1 MKNDLFALEES
12 SGRGYL
18 WAALA
23 GLMVLGVVAAAV
35 FWTLSRP
42 AGLDKRLCPASG
54 PAGQIVLLVD
64 KTDSLSFTQKQAF
77 EGLLDRL
84 IAQRVPSGYL
94 LSVFVLGEDY
104 KSSPKPVFN
113 ECNPG
118 DGANASEYT
127 ANKAHLKQRF
137 ERNFRQPML
146 ALADQLQASQSAKY
160 SPILEMLEMTSMNGF
175 RKEDVKGPRRLIIV
189 SDMLHNTPEFSMYR
203 ETPEFLRFHASDYG
217 RKIITS
223 FEGVDVELDYL
234 INTPRLQTRRNLKFW
249 EDYFASAGAR
259 IVAVTPLE
267 G

>member
-1 MKNDLFALEES
+1 MKIDLFALEES
-12 SGRGYL
+12 SGQSYL
-18 WAALA
+18 WAALG
-23 GLMVLGVVAAAV
+23 GLFVTGVIVAAAI
-35 FWTLSRP
+35 WMLSRP

-54 PAGQIVLLVD
+54 PTGQIVLLVD
-64 KTDSLSFTQKQAF
+64 KTDPLSFTQKQAF

-104 KSSPKPVFN
+104 KSSPKPVFS

-118 DGANASEYT
+118 DGADASEYT
-127 ANKAHLKQRF
+127 ANKARLKKRF
-137 ERNFRQPML
+137 ETNFRQPML
-146 ALADQLQASQSAKY
+146 ALANELQATKSAKY
-160 SPILEMLEMTSMNGF
+160 SPIFEMLEMTSINGF
-175 RKEDVKGPRRLIIV
+175 RKEDVKGPRKLIIL

-203 ETPEFLRFHASDYG
+203 DTPEFASFHESDYG
-217 RKIITS
+217 RKMSTNLN
-223 FEGVDVELDYL
+223 GVDVELDYL

>member
-12 SGRGYL
+12 SGRSYL
-18 WAALA
+18 WAAVG
-23 GLMVLGVVAAAV
+23 GLFVIGVVAAAAV
-35 FWTLSRP
+35 WVLLRP
-42 AGLDKRLCPASG
+42 TGLDKRFCPANG

-64 KTDSLSFTQKQAF
+64 RTDPLSFTQKQAF

-84 IAQRVPSGYL
+84 VAQRVPGGYL

-104 KSSPKPVFN
+104 KSSPKAIFS

-118 DGANASEYT
+118 DGADASEYT
-127 ANKAHLKQRF
+127 ANKAHLKKRF
-137 ERNFRQPML
+137 ETSFREPML
-146 ALADQLQASQSAKY
+146 ALADQLQTTKSAKY
-160 SPILEMLEMTSMNGF
+160 SPIFEMLKMTSINGF
-175 RKEDVKGPRRLIIV
+175 RKEDVKGPRKLIIV

-203 ETPEFLRFHASDYG
+203 ETPEFASFHGSDYG
-217 RKIITS
+217 RKMSTNLN
-223 FEGVDVELDYL
+223 GVDVELDYL

-249 EDYFASAGAR
+249 EGYFASAGAR